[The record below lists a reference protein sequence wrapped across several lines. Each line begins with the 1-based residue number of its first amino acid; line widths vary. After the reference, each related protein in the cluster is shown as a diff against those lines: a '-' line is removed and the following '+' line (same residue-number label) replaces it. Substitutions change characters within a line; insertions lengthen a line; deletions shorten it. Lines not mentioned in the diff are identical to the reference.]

1 MPTTFRY
8 AASTYR
14 VREIFTNIL
23 NIPRMTPLVQSHMS
37 NLLKLCIEQY
47 FIHNPI
53 QHIAKANEI
62 IHALPLTEPL
72 DAETLFTKISRS
84 LIDDLTLSPNTLDY
98 DYTYTLSETMLVVTE
113 VRKIKPVAV
122 NDLTV
127 NDLLQIQDDG
137 GWVSPNIRRRIGH
150 G

>member
-1 MPTTFRY
+1 MSTTFRY

-37 NLLKLCIEQY
+37 NLFKLCIEQY
-47 FIHNPI
+47 FTHNPI
-53 QHIAKANEI
+53 HHIARANEI
-62 IHALPLTEPL
+62 IHALPIIEPL
-72 DAETLFTKISRS
+72 DAEVLFTEISRS

-98 DYTYTLSETMLVVTE
+98 DYAYTLSETMLVVTE